1 MDKEKLKELILQYSF
16 YDEQHKLNVV
26 INTDYLKDLFE
37 ADNIL
42 LEEIGHR

>member
-42 LEEIGHR
+42 LEEIGYR

>member
-37 ADNIL
+37 ANNIL

>member
-26 INTDYLKDLFE
+26 INTDYLKDLFK

>member
-26 INTDYLKDLFE
+26 INTDYLKNLFE

>member
-1 MDKEKLKELILQYSF
+1 MDKEKLRELILQYSF

>member
-16 YDEQHKLNVV
+16 YHEQHKLNVV

-42 LEEIGHR
+42 LEEISHR

>member
-1 MDKEKLKELILQYSF
+1 MDKKKLKELILQYSF

>member
-26 INTDYLKDLFE
+26 INTDYLKDLVE
-37 ADNIL
+37 DNNIL

>member
-42 LEEIGHR
+42 LEEISHR